1 LVSMREDWI
10 ADSTA
15 SAIAAS
21 CDGIGT
27 PISIP
32 LCNPTFRFSPAHW
45 HTILNLSG
53 RNTYSMTLLARDE
66 LVEIGHKKMVMKN
79 IHQMTFPFRPIEEI
93 QAHSNENLLQ
103 AAVNQKRSL
112 HL

>member
-1 LVSMREDWI
+1 MREDWI

-45 HTILNLSG
+45 HMILNLSG

-66 LVEIGHKKMVMKN
+66 LVEIGHKKHGDEK
-79 IHQMTFPFRPIEEI
+79 HGDEEHSSDDFSI
-93 QAHSNENLLQ
+93 QAHRGNTGPF
-103 AAVNQKRSL
+103 K
-112 HL
+112 

>member
-1 LVSMREDWI
+1 MREDWI

-66 LVEIGHKKMVMKN
+66 LVEIGHKKHGDEK
-79 IHQMTFPFRPIEEI
+79 HGDEEHSSDDFSI
-93 QAHSNENLLQ
+93 QAHRGNTGPF
-103 AAVNQKRSL
+103 K
-112 HL
+112 

>member
-32 LCNPTFRFSPAHW
+32 LCNPTFRFSPMIA
-45 HTILNLSG
+45 
-53 RNTYSMTLLARDE
+53 
-66 LVEIGHKKMVMKN
+66 
-79 IHQMTFPFRPIEEI
+79 
-93 QAHSNENLLQ
+93 AHSSGVSARQ
-103 AAVNQKRSL
+103 GA
-112 HL
+112 